1 MATGSEQLQAGA
13 ESRALHQGMPIEQ
26 TPKYQD
32 LRAIAN
38 LADDQVRI
46 KRQAVA
52 PHPRCT
58 LWFGERGEKWDAIIK
73 AHLRVF
79 VLAGEAE
86 PKVSTLRTVDRGA
99 RGRQRGDVKARVEVW
114 AGRNLYLPTGGQRPP
129 DSARPARLTP
139 STYRLGGIAYVA
151 QGKPGVHKEG

>member
-1 MATGSEQLQAGA
+1 MATMREQLQAEA

-26 TPKYQD
+26 TPKDRD

-46 KRQAVA
+46 KHQAVA

-58 LWFGERGEKWDAIIK
+58 LWFGERGEHGMPSSKQTC
-73 AHLRVF
+73 
-79 VLAGEAE
+79 GCSCS
-86 PKVSTLRTVDRGA
+86 PA
-99 RGRQRGDVKARVEVW
+99 RPSRKSRPCATSIVARAEVW
-114 AGRNLYLPTGGQRPP
+114 AKRNLYLPTGGQRPQ
-129 DSARPARLTP
+129 DSARPALKTP

-151 QGKPGVHKEG
+151 QDKPSARKEG